1 MRLLLARQGEALEDR
16 MQAGFQV
23 GDRLIKHPEA
33 EGGETLAPQDG
44 VGRGG
49 QLLPSG
55 KVAPIAH
62 IDVGQEPMG
71 SLFSQLAQAFQPTE
85 RGGGGGA
92 RNRAEQGQVV
102 SQGRVPREGL
112 PGAIRHSQAGG
123 QLGGPGIDQGVGRSQ
138 GAQQGDE
145 LGGSGPLL
153 QQRSGKGH
161 ALRLVMGK
169 ADAGVQLAQARPQG
183 RSWSALSGLG
193 VDGKGSGGRGHGSK
207 DNA

>member
-1 MRLLLARQGEALEDR
+1 

-85 RGGGGGA
+85 RGGGGGT
-92 RNRAEQGQVV
+92 G
-102 SQGRVPREGL
+102 GPRGSDRRCRCCWKNATLALTGATLESGTAAAL
-112 PGAIRHSQAGG
+112 VAATGAVEAATAPGALDAGAALEAG
-123 QLGGPGIDQGVGRSQ
+123 TLALGDSGGP
-138 GAQQGDE
+138 A
-145 LGGSGPLL
+145 
-153 QQRSGKGH
+153 
-161 ALRLVMGK
+161 A
-169 ADAGVQLAQARPQG
+169 
-183 RSWSALSGLG
+183 
-193 VDGKGSGGRGHGSK
+193 
-207 DNA
+207 